1 MIDIGKQIEHW
12 RCGAGEDWEVARDL
26 VTRGKI
32 RHGLFFAHLALE
44 KTLKAHVC
52 RTTNELAPPIH
63 NLVRLAAAANLS
75 LQPEQRDLLAE
86 VNSFNIEGRYPELF
100 LPLPSAIEAETYL
113 VRIGVLLECLKDR
126 F

>member
-12 RCGAGEDWEVARDL
+12 RSGAGEDWEVARDL
-26 VTRGKI
+26 VARGKV

-63 NLVRLAAAANLS
+63 NLVRLAATANLS
-75 LQPEQRDLLAE
+75 LKPEQRDLLAE

-100 LPLPSAIEAETYL
+100 LPLPSASESAAYL
-113 VRIGVLLECLKDR
+113 VRIGELLECLKNR